1 MLATLAVGS
10 LLFVSLAAAKTSA
23 KPKFTAA
30 QLAAGKKIFKS
41 NCGSC
46 HTLKQAATHGTTG
59 PNLNS
64 IHPTLGAI
72 VTQVTSGGRFMPP
85 FGASAGG
92 ALSTTQ
98 VKNVAAFVY
107 TSDH

>member
-1 MLATLAVGS
+1 MGIFDAKVNQICRR
-10 LLFVSLAAAKTSA
+10 LLKNILN
-23 KPKFTAA
+23 
-30 QLAAGKKIFKS
+30 FKS
-41 NCGSC
+41 NCGTC